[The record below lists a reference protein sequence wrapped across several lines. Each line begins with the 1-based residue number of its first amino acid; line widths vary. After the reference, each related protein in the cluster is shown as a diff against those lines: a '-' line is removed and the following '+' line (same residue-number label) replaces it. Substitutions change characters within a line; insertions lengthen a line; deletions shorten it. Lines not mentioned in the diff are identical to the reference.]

1 MVEECL
7 NSLFDRVELT
17 LCERV
22 SFPVEI
28 SWQLES
34 VHRALLEWR
43 LTEENQVPCDG
54 AAVKEIWYRIFEQHT
69 TVY

>member
-1 MVEECL
+1 MVGERL
-7 NSLFDRVELT
+7 NSQFDGVELT

-22 SFPVEI
+22 SCIVGLVEI

-43 LTEENQVPCDG
+43 LTGGKYQVPCDG
-54 AAVKEIWYRIFEQHT
+54 SAEMEIWYRIF
-69 TVY
+69 